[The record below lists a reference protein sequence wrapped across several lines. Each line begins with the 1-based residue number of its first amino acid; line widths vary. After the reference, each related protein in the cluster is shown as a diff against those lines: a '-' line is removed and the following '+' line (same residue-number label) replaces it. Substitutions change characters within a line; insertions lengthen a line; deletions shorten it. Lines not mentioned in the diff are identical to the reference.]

1 MSGPANRPLRLIIFD
16 VDGTLVDSQGD
27 ILSAMRRAFARAD
40 HPAPDAGAI
49 LGIVGLSLDVAVAR
63 LAQHLPEREQ
73 ARIVGWYK
81 DAYMDLR
88 AVSGVA
94 QSSPLY
100 PHAHDTLRALH
111 AVPETLLGVA
121 TGKSA
126 RGLDKLLDGHD
137 LGRFFVTRQVADH
150 HPSKPHP
157 SMLLAALSE
166 TGVAPENAVMV
177 GDTSYDMEMARAAG
191 IPGIGVSWGYHR
203 PELLGAARVIA
214 RDFRDLAGLIDDI
227 QGTPA

>member
-1 MSGPANRPLRLIIFD
+1 MSAPLRLVIFD

-27 ILSAMRRAFARAD
+27 ILAAMRSAFARAD
-40 HPAPDAGAI
+40 HPAPDAGTI
-49 LGIVGLSLDVAVAR
+49 LRIVGLSLDVAVAR
-63 LAQHLPEREQ
+63 LVPHLPDPEQ

-81 DAYMDLR
+81 DAYMELR
-88 AVSGVA
+88 AASGVA

-100 PHAHDTLRALH
+100 PHARDTLAALH
-111 AVPETLLGVA
+111 AVPDTLLGIA

-137 LGRFFVTRQVADH
+137 LRRFFVTRQVADH

-157 SMLLAALSE
+157 SMLLEALAE

-203 PELLGAARVIA
+203 PEALRAATAIA

-227 QGTPA
+227 WRTPA

>member
-1 MSGPANRPLRLIIFD
+1 MSGPLRLIIFD
-16 VDGTLVDSQGD
+16 VDGTLVDSQAD
-27 ILSAMRRAFARAD
+27 ILAAMRRAFARAD
-40 HPAPDAGAI
+40 HPAPQAETI

-63 LAQHLPEREQ
+63 LGPDLPERDRD
-73 ARIVGWYK
+73 RIVGWYK

-88 AVSGVA
+88 ATSGVA

-100 PHAHDTLRALH
+100 PDARDTLAALH
-111 AVPETLLGVA
+111 AVPETLLGIA

-157 SMLLAALSE
+157 SMLLAALAE

-203 PELLGAARVIA
+203 PKALSAATAIA
-214 RDFRDLAGLIDDI
+214 RDFRDLTGLIDDI
-227 QGTPA
+227 WRTPA